1 MAKLSKKF
9 MSLKWLL
16 NLVLV
21 QLIFIN
27 SIVISHAITRD
38 NLSGNNYIGI
48 VAQAEELSASGLV
61 QNSNDGEE
69 NNPEVENKA
78 DPTQVYKLIA
88 VYLIGKQ
95 QRALIK
101 NDLEPEEGAKEYKT
115 GDYLDE
121 ERTVSISRISML
133 PTARIELIDS
143 RGLTYLMKPYTV
155 DITNSRGG
163 GKIAGSS
170 AFPTYSSSPSKS
182 TSSSSSSA
190 ASSAPPPAPS
200 SSTASTTTSDSSST
214 AAPSSDSSSAST
226 PAASS
231 EQPAAAAPQPS
242 SDSSSSPSAAPSAA
256 SSASDSSQAS
266 SPNGLDVS
274 RPSNPFGE

>member
-1 MAKLSKKF
+1 M
-9 MSLKWLL
+9 KWLL

-27 SIVISHAITRD
+27 SILISHAITGN

-69 NNPEVENKA
+69 NNPEVENEA

-143 RGLTYLMKPYTV
+143 RGLTYLMKPYTI

-226 PAASS
+226 SITASTPSASS

-256 SSASDSSQAS
+256 SSASDSSQPDSS